1 MTRLKLNSSDPIHTL
16 LAVAALAYHTS
27 TPRRE
32 TTRKETL
39 KQFLSSALTPRILI
53 VLLAVLVVLMLLTIL
68 ILPHMH
74 LGIPHMLVQSTE
86 SILD

>member
-1 MTRLKLNSSDPIHTL
+1 M
-16 LAVAALAYHTS
+16 
-27 TPRRE
+27 
-32 TTRKETL
+32 
-39 KQFLSSALTPRILI
+39 QFLSSALTPRILV
-53 VLLAVLVVLMLLTIL
+53 VLLAILVVLMLLTVL